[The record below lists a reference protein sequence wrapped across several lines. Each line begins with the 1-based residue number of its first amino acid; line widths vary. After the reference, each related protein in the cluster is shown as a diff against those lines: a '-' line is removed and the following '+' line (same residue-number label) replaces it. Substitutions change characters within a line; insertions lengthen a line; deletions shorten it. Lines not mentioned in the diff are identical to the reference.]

1 MRRVLLIMPLLVA
14 LVACGGNS
22 TQPANGSA
30 LSTLTPA
37 EVSSKMARDGLC
49 KVKPVITNAP
59 GISDLWVCRISR
71 RNNPNDLGIL
81 IYQKRQVF
89 LDQVEANCVKGETRF
104 KNALAFG
111 ANWAAPDLPTG
122 PDAAN
127 ANKVAKTLGG
137 AVAVDFSEFCT
148 KLGFEFKF

>member
-1 MRRVLLIMPLLVA
+1 MRRVLLITPLLVA

-22 TQPANGSA
+22 TQPANGSG

-49 KVKPVITNAP
+49 KAKPVFTNEERT
-59 GISDLWVCRISR
+59 LWLCTRG
-71 RNNPNDLGIL
+71 NNPNDLGIA
-81 IYQKRQVF
+81 IYQERQQF
-89 LDQVEANCVKGETRF
+89 LDDLEADCVKGETRF
-104 KNALAFG
+104 KNAWAFG

-122 PDAAN
+122 PDAVN

-137 AVAVDFSEFCT
+137 AVAVDFSDLCK
-148 KLGFEFKF
+148 KLGLQSSFS